1 MTQYLTELCRELAGY
16 GFDELLFKNLA
27 MPQTDAALNY
37 TVKLSSLPTP
47 TSAVCGLAMDLT
59 TANTD
64 VLCSVILD
72 TTSLRNGLSAQ
83 SGQNLSV
90 FAKLF
95 DRMYAS
101 AGTIWQATV
110 DRSSVDYWMY
120 DGDLALRFIPIL
132 GFQDT
137 TGTFANWVYRVPE
150 GML

>member
-1 MTQYLTELCRELAGY
+1 MGSKASRRPSPSRL
-16 GFDELLFKNLA
+16 
-27 MPQTDAALNY
+27 
-37 TVKLSSLPTP
+37 KLSSLPTP

-64 VLCSVILD
+64 VLWSCILD

-120 DGDLALRFIPIL
+120 DGDLALRYVPIL
-132 GFQDT
+132 PFNTEDFT
-137 TGTFANWVYRVPE
+137 SWIYRIPE

>member
-1 MTQYLTELCRELAGY
+1 MMRRRAAQYRARFARMANSLSMT
-16 GFDELLFKNLA
+16 
-27 MPQTDAALNY
+27 ALRRR
-37 TVKLSSLPTP
+37 TLSLIHIS
-47 TSAVCGLAMDLT
+47 
-59 TANTD
+59 NTD

-120 DGDLALRFIPIL
+120 DGDLALRYVPIL
-132 GFQDT
+132 PFNTEDFT
-137 TGTFANWVYRVPE
+137 SWIYRIPE

>member
-1 MTQYLTELCRELAGY
+1 MNQAWGVW
-16 GFDELLFKNLA
+16 
-27 MPQTDAALNY
+27 P
-37 TVKLSSLPTP
+37 SP
-47 TSAVCGLAMDLT
+47 TSAVAGLAMDI
-59 TANTD
+59 TAALAGSD
-64 VLCSVILD
+64 ILVSAILD

-83 SGQNLSV
+83 SGQDIEIFS
-90 FAKLF
+90 KLF
-95 DRMYAS
+95 DRLCSS
-101 AGTIWQATV
+101 AGTVWQATV

>member
-1 MTQYLTELCRELAGY
+1 
-16 GFDELLFKNLA
+16 
-27 MPQTDAALNY
+27 
-37 TVKLSSLPTP
+37 
-47 TSAVCGLAMDLT
+47 
-59 TANTD
+59 
-64 VLCSVILD
+64 
-72 TTSLRNGLSAQ
+72 
-83 SGQNLSV
+83 
-90 FAKLF
+90 
-95 DRMYAS
+95 MYAS